1 MKIAVISDER
11 LKEEL
16 LATGLQEAV
25 QVEWLKEP
33 LPVEGADAYFDLLY
47 TPGVERTRV
56 LTALP
61 RVPVFIN
68 AVDTTLR
75 DLPENMIRLNGWNS
89 FLKRNLAELSCSG
102 NTIKPAAEK
111 IIAGIGR
118 TAEWV
123 PDIPG
128 FIAAR
133 VVSMI
138 INEAYFALDE
148 KVSTKEEIDIAMK
161 LGTNYPYGPFE
172 WAGII
177 GLKKVYDLLAK
188 LAETEPRYRPSPLLE
203 KEALSS

>member
-1 MKIAVISDER
+1 MKIAVISDDK

-16 LATGLQEAV
+16 LAPGLQDGV

-33 LPVEGADAYFDLLY
+33 LPVADADAYFDLLY
-47 TPGVERTRV
+47 TTGAERTG
-56 LTALP
+56 LLNKLP
-61 RVPVFIN
+61 PVPVFIN
-68 AVDTTLR
+68 AVDTSL
-75 DLPENMIRLNGWNS
+75 DGLSEHFIRLNGWS
-89 FLKRNLAELSCSG
+89 SMLKRNLTELSCSG
-102 NTIKPAAEK
+102 ETIKPAAEK
-111 IIAGIGR
+111 IISGMGR

-128 FIAAR
+128 FISAR

-161 LGTNYPYGPFE
+161 LGTNYPFGPFE

-177 GLKKVYDLLAK
+177 GLKKIYGLLAK
-188 LAETEPRYRPSPLLE
+188 LSETEPRYAPSPLLQ
-203 KEALSS
+203 KEAFAS